1 VRCLSVIL
9 IVLAGAASPASVA
22 AQFIEA
28 FDSGDLSGWTWFT
41 GDGEAV
47 MDFVAGDTTASIRV
61 DASADNRNVWWALVK
76 RDVTASLD
84 LARLAG
90 EGAELRIQ
98 ARIRVSHA
106 PRRVNLH
113 LNTQR
118 TTDFHSH
125 LMEIDI
131 ADTLGWHTISMTTRG
146 FDAAPGDTVY
156 GQLALMDWGFGRY
169 RVDLDEFRVDVVDPA
184 TAGPDH
190 GAAVPYHPPVADPDS
205 FAYRSAVAEDG
216 MVDLGHPGVTVEDW
230 YVVGD
235 GRRERGLRAD
245 EDRVAIL
252 RWDLGEF
259 AGRRVRGS
267 GLLEL
272 TTLSASSAEGGSGE
286 SGLLRVT
293 EILGGDP
300 DWTGATVTLRS
311 FTAGRPLG
319 AVLNPQMIIDV
330 PVTERR
336 GGRTLV
342 TISEPVLQRLVDG
355 RTRGLA
361 LRPLGAM
368 RAAFFTRDY
377 YGGVAAA
384 RLYFN
389 LEPES

>member
-1 VRCLSVIL
+1 MRCLSVIL
-9 IVLAGAASPASVA
+9 AILAVAARSAPAA
-22 AQFIEA
+22 AQFVDP
-28 FDSGDLSGWTWFT
+28 FDSGDVSGWTWFT

-61 DASADNRNVWWALVK
+61 DASADYRNTWWALVK
-76 RDVTASLD
+76 RNVTASLD
-84 LARLAG
+84 LSRLASQ
-90 EGAELRIQ
+90 GAELRIQ

-125 LMEIDI
+125 LVEFDI
-131 ADTLGWHTISMTTRG
+131 PDTLGWHTISMTTRG

-169 RVDLDEFRVDVVDPA
+169 RVDLDEFRVEVVDPA

-190 GAAVPYHPPVADPDS
+190 GTAVPYRPPVADPDS
-205 FAYRSAVAEDG
+205 FAYRIMVAEDG
-216 MVDLGHPGVTVEDW
+216 MIDLGHAGVTVEDW
-230 YVVGD
+230 YVVGE

-245 EDRVAIL
+245 EDRMTIL

-259 AGRRVRGS
+259 TGRRVRGS

-272 TTLSASSAEGGSGE
+272 TTLSVERAETDSAET
-286 SGLLRVT
+286 GLLRVV

-300 DWTGATVTLRS
+300 EWTGATVTLQS

-330 PVTERR
+330 PVTGRR

-361 LRPLGAM
+361 LRPLGAIS
-368 RAAFFTRDY
+368 AAFFTRDY
-377 YGGVAAA
+377 FGGVAAA
-384 RLYFN
+384 HLYFN
-389 LEPES
+389 LEPDS

>member
-1 VRCLSVIL
+1 MRCLSVIL
-9 IVLAGAASPASVA
+9 AVLAGVASPAPVT
-22 AQFIEA
+22 AQFVDR
-28 FDSGDLSGWTWFT
+28 FDSGDLPGWTWFT
-41 GDGEAV
+41 GDGEAL

-61 DASADNRNVWWALVK
+61 DASADHRNTWWALVK

-84 LARLAG
+84 LSRLASQ
-90 EGAELRIQ
+90 GAELRIQ

-118 TTDFHSH
+118 TIDSHSH
-125 LMEIDI
+125 LMEFDVP
-131 ADTLGWHTISMTTRG
+131 DTLGWHTISLTTRG

-169 RVDLDEFRVDVVDPA
+169 RVDLDEFRVEVVDPA

-205 FAYRSAVAEDG
+205 FAYRIMVAEDG
-216 MVDLGHPGVTVEDW
+216 MIDLGHPGVTVEDW

-235 GRRERGLRAD
+235 GRRESGLRAD
-245 EDRVAIL
+245 VDRVALL

-272 TTLSASSAEGGSGE
+272 TTLTVDRAEYDSAGT
-286 SGLLRVT
+286 GLLRVV

-330 PVTERR
+330 PVTGRR

-355 RTRGLA
+355 RARGLA
-361 LRPLGAM
+361 LRPLGAIS
-368 RAAFFTRDY
+368 AAFFTRGYFD
-377 YGGVAAA
+377 GVAAA

-389 LEPES
+389 LEPDS